1 MNEGIFKEGFLEMS
15 TSPLQQAAESSLWGD
30 CISNRVLAV
39 LSILAFFLLFAD
51 FLRMIP
57 SLMDCL
63 GRYRANITLEHS
75 VSKARSRNYIAMVVL
90 VPFCLIVDKT
100 EMFRPSFWERI
111 PEFWSI
117 FVTIGFISA
126 YFILRTVLYLLVR
139 PKGFNS
145 EELVAVRHSLYNYFI
160 LASVLLIISLL
171 LMFVFKV
178 GPGAVRN
185 VLSLELLLVCLIAF
199 IRIGQFF
206 GSHCK
211 GFSTFLYLCALEFL
225 PLGILIFV
233 STR

>member
-1 MNEGIFKEGFLEMS
+1 MNEGIFKDGLLEMS
-15 TSPLQQAAESSLWGD
+15 TSPLQQVAENGLWAD

-51 FLRMIP
+51 ILRMIP
-57 SLMDCL
+57 SLMDCI

-90 VPFCLIVDKT
+90 VPFCLVVDRT
-100 EMFRPSFWERI
+100 GLFRPSFWERI
-111 PEFWSI
+111 PQFWSI
-117 FVTIGFISA
+117 FVTIGFICA
-126 YFILRTVLYLLVR
+126 YFILRNVLHLVAR

-145 EELVAVRHSLYNYFI
+145 EELVALRHSFYNYFI
-160 LASVLLIISLL
+160 LASILTTVSVLVMS
-171 LMFVFKV
+171 VFHI
-178 GPGAVRN
+178 GPEAVRN
-185 VLSLELLLVCLIAF
+185 VLLIELLLVYLIAF

>member
-1 MNEGIFKEGFLEMS
+1 MDEGIFRDGFLEMS
-15 TSPLQQAAESSLWGD
+15 TSPLQQAAESRLWGD
-30 CISNRVLAV
+30 CVSNRVLAV
-39 LSILAFFLLFAD
+39 LSILAFFLVFAD

-63 GRYRANITLEHS
+63 GRYRANMTLEHS

-90 VPFCLIVDKT
+90 VPFCLAVDKT
-100 EMFRPSFWERI
+100 QLFRPSFWERI

-126 YFILRTVLYLLVR
+126 YFLLRNFLYLIAR
-139 PKGFNS
+139 PKGLNS

-160 LASVLLIISLL
+160 LAGVLLVISLL
-171 LMFVFKV
+171 LMSVFNV
-178 GPGAVRN
+178 CPGTVRN
-185 VLSLELLLVCLIAF
+185 VLSIELLLFWLIAF

-206 GSHCK
+206 GSHCN
-211 GFSTFLYLCALEFL
+211 GFLTFLYLCALEFL
-225 PLGILIFV
+225 PLGILIFA